1 VVLDGS
7 HRPTSNASDTV
18 DPRQRH
24 LRGDS
29 RDHTHRSEDTNR
41 PPPRGRHGDRPYARE
56 AGQEQDLRDAR
67 RAQELQDRLRDAA
80 EAHAAGAITLAQLTA
95 INAAIKP
102 KLEEAQT
109 VAASPNRTKVLG
121 DLVAAPDPATVWEA
135 SPDQRRAVVAL
146 LVEVNIMPTH
156 HGPPFDP
163 EAIKITWK

>member
-1 VVLDGS
+1 MTTPTEVRTPTD
-7 HRPTSNASDTV
+7 HRPEVVTV
-18 DPRQRH
+18 IAHMRAKP
-24 LRGDS
+24 GK
-29 RDHTHRSEDTNR
+29 
-41 PPPRGRHGDRPYARE
+41 
-56 AGQEQDLRDAR
+56 EQDLRDAR

-80 EAHAAGAITLAQLTA
+80 EAYAAGAITLAQLTA

-121 DLVAAPDPATVWEA
+121 DLVAAPDPVMVWEA